1 MELTETERLMLIKK
15 KEEICGLTLQILD
28 MAHDRERE
36 LEIKKNFTTILS
48 LLNQIA
54 SYSDS
59 KNYDLN
65 EFTEYVDALFGL
77 MSHEKSSESWSPLR
91 VKIWLVSPVVIEKL
105 CNYANS
111 VRFDFTK
118 KGLKINFPKI
128 DISIFR
134 IK

>member
-1 MELTETERLMLIKK
+1 MEITETERLMLIKK
-15 KEEICGLTLQILD
+15 KEQICGATLQILD
-28 MAHDRERE
+28 MACNSNKEV
-36 LEIKKNFTTILS
+36 EIKKNFTTILS

-65 EFTEYVDALFGL
+65 EFTKGVNTLFSL
-77 MSHEKSSESWSPLR
+77 MAQEIRL
-91 VKIWLVSPVVIEKL
+91 KIWTLSPRAIETT

-118 KGLKINFPKI
+118 KGLKLTLPKI
-128 DISIFR
+128 NLNFGNITN
-134 IK
+134 K